1 MLAPEVVLFQRAKA
15 LQVALRYEQALDAY
29 DAAWQARPGYAAPL
43 VGKAMLLMSLKR
55 FEAAREALDRAIA
68 AKPGYAEARYVKG
81 ELLLL
86 LGERREGWTLYES
99 RLASRNHR
107 DDPRTSPIPCWHGE
121 PLPAATLL
129 VHGEFGL
136 GDFLMFARYLPLL
149 EPLVGRVVLLA
160 RDPLVRL
167 LAASFPGCTVVG
179 KRTALPA
186 ADVRCSV
193 LSLPHL
199 LDARVPSIP
208 AGIPYLT
215 VPEPVRAKWQARL
228 GPRSRPRVGVM
239 AAGNSDRE
247 LDRDPLRSRSL
258 PATALGPLLQLP
270 VEFHSL
276 QRVPAGLP
284 ALVDHSPAIEDL
296 ADTGALAL
304 QMDLVVSVDTSVAHL
319 AGGLGVPLWVLLPF
333 ASDYRWERG
342 AVTSWYP
349 HAHLFRQQVPGQW
362 DAPVRD
368 AAAAMPG
375 HLHLG
380 PP

>member
-1 MLAPEVVLFQRAKA
+1 MPAPEVALFQRAKA
-15 LQVALRYEQALDAY
+15 LQVALQYEQALDAFES
-29 DAAWQARPGYAAPL
+29 AWQARPGYAAPL

-55 FEAAREALDRAIA
+55 FEAASEALDRAIA

-86 LGERREGWTLYES
+86 MGERREGWALFES
-99 RLASRNHR
+99 RLASRHHR
-107 DDPRTSPIPCWHGE
+107 DDPRTSSIPYWHGQ
-121 PLPAATLL
+121 PLPGGTLL

-149 EPLVGRVVLLA
+149 EPLVGRVVLA
-160 RDPLVRL
+160 PRDSLVRL
-167 LAASFPGCTVVG
+167 LAESFPGCTVVG
-179 KRTALPA
+179 RRTTLPD
-186 ADVRCSV
+186 ADFRCSV

-199 LDARVPSIP
+199 LSDLVSSIP

-215 VPEPVRAKWQARL
+215 VPEPVLAKWRARL

-239 AAGNSDRE
+239 AAGNSNRDM
-247 LDRDPLRSRSL
+247 DRDPLRSRSL

-276 QRVPAGLP
+276 QREPAGLP
-284 ALVDHSPAIEDL
+284 AVVDHSHAIEDL

-342 AVTSWYP
+342 ASTSWYP
-349 HAHLFRQQVPGQW
+349 HAHLCRQQVPGNW
-362 DAPVRD
+362 EGPVGEL
-368 AAAAMPG
+368 AAALASR
-375 HLHLG
+375 LD
-380 PP
+380 PPQP